1 MVNLMANVKTD
12 EKLYDRLRANGL
24 RKKVARQL
32 SELPSQVSDGKQAP
46 KALRD
51 AVDRLEAITK
61 ELKGHTRS
69 GDRKA
74 AARKAAR
81 TRKAKADQR
90 ARSARKG
97 ARTRAT

>member
-12 EKLYDRLRANGL
+12 EKLYERLRATGL

-46 KALRD
+46 KPLRD

-74 AARKAAR
+74 AATNLGAAGR
-81 TRKAKADQR
+81 SGSVVTH
-90 ARSARKG
+90 ARPYPASRP
-97 ARTRAT
+97 